1 MFSACAADVK
11 AFGHLRGAYQ
21 KIQGTKPQ
29 SLGYGLNDSPVGL
42 LAWILE
48 LLGCKSPIRAAES
61 ECLSYKNQMDITE
74 ALGDL
79 QWHNLSN
86 KGK

>member
-48 LLGCKSPIRAAES
+48 LLGCKSPSSR
-61 ECLSYKNQMDITE
+61 K
-74 ALGDL
+74 
-79 QWHNLSN
+79 
-86 KGK
+86 